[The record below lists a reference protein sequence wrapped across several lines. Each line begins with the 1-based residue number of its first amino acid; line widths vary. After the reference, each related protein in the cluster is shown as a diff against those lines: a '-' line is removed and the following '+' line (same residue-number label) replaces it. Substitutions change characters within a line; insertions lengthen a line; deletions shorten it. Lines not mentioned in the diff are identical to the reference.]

1 MMKMKQI
8 NYIYISAFALAI
20 SLCSCNKVL
29 DIKPKEQIDQ
39 ANAIVTSSDVQ
50 STLVGAYN
58 RMAQSGVYGGR
69 ILVEQDLMAAT
80 DTVLTFN
87 GTFQGLSQ
95 MANQSIINDNSFVLD
110 VWQQAYQA
118 INLANNV
125 IANLSKADADQRDR
139 MEGEAKFIRGLLYF
153 DLVRLYG
160 RAWTDGTPATNLAV
174 PIVLTPTT
182 GVDPSIFV
190 ARNTVKEG
198 YDQAISDLKAA
209 EAKLPAD
216 NSFYASS
223 AAASAILARLYLQQ
237 GDYTNAVIEAN
248 TVIGSGNYTLTA
260 KYSDEF
266 PIPGKA
272 SHVDNT
278 SEDIFAIQ
286 VTEQQGTNNLNEFYA
301 SSGNAGRGDIHIV
314 PSFVDEFDAADTRGQ
329 FYTPRLNDDGSVSFY
344 RTKKFDNTFGNV
356 HIVRLAEM
364 YLIRAEGNLRNST
377 SVGAT
382 PLSDINTIRRR
393 AGIANLATVTLANIL
408 TERKH
413 ELTFEGGFF
422 LQDAKRL
429 KLPQV
434 GKVPYNSPRLV
445 FPIPLR
451 EIQANSKLTQNPG
464 Y

>member
-1 MMKMKQI
+1 MKQI

-20 SLCSCNKVL
+20 SLCSCNKAL
-29 DIKPKEQIDQ
+29 DVKPKEQIDQ
-39 ANAIVTSSDVQ
+39 TNAIVTSNDVQ

-58 RMAQSGVYGGR
+58 RMAQADVYGGR
-69 ILVEQDLMAAT
+69 IFVEQDLMAAT
-80 DTVLTFN
+80 NTVIAFA
-87 GTFQGLSQ
+87 GTFQGLTQ
-95 MANQSIINDNSFVLD
+95 MVNQAIPDNNTFVLNT
-110 VWQQAYQA
+110 WQQAYQA

-160 RAWTDGTPATNLAV
+160 RTWTDGTPATNLGV
-174 PIVLTPTT
+174 PVVLTPTT
-182 GVDPSIFV
+182 GVNNAIFV
-190 ARNTVKEG
+190 SRNTVKEG
-198 YDQAISDLKAA
+198 YDQAISDLKTA
-209 EAKLPAD
+209 ETKLPED

-223 AAASAILARLYLQQ
+223 SAASAILARIYLQQ
-237 GDYTNAVIEAN
+237 ADYTNAVIEAN
-248 TVIGSGNYTLTA
+248 KVIASGKYTLTA

-272 SHVDNT
+272 AHVDNT

-286 VTEQQGTNNLNEFYA
+286 VTEQQGSNNLNEFYA
-301 SSGNAGRGDIHIV
+301 SSGNAGRGDIHIN
-314 PSFVDEFDAADTRGQ
+314 PDFVAEFDAADTRGQ
-329 FYTPRLNDDGSVSFY
+329 FYTPRLNDDGTVSFY
-344 RTKKFDNTFGNV
+344 RTKKFDNTFGNI
-356 HIVRLAEM
+356 HIARLAEM
-364 YLIRAEGNLRNST
+364 YLIRAEGNLRNGK

-382 PLSDINTIRRR
+382 PLSDINKIRER
-393 AGIANLATVTLANIL
+393 AGIADLTVVTIANVL

-422 LQDAKRL
+422 MHDAKRL
-429 KLPQV
+429 KLPV
-434 GKVPYNSPRLV
+434 GKVQYSSPKLV

-451 EIQANSKLTQNPG
+451 EIQANSKLVQNPG